1 MNYTS
6 SVTAGSSKTLS
17 LAANNKIALSQ
28 NSVNILSQP
37 ARAGGSRVSL
47 HLILA
52 VDPHVA
58 ERNAATR
65 GGKRSTQAP
74 AASGLGGG
82 AMGDVRGAF
91 GGASDGGSGSGSAEG
106 LRILMQAHS
115 PALSAK

>member
-1 MNYTS
+1 MNYTLS
-6 SVTAGSSKTLS
+6 LTAGPSKTLS
-17 LAANNKIALSQ
+17 LAANNKIALTQ

-47 HLILA
+47 NLILA

-58 ERNAATR
+58 ERNAAAR
-65 GGKRSTQAP
+65 GGKRSIQAP
-74 AASGLGGG
+74 AASGLGG

-91 GGASDGGSGSGSAEG
+91 GGASDGGSGGGSAEG